1 MIDIELV
8 RKHPE
13 ALEEAAEKRG
23 EKIEI
28 GEIRKLDV
36 DRREVITKID
46 ELRAYR
52 NEVSRQLGNSKEK
65 SQNLI
70 QSMRDVGTQ
79 IKEMENQEKGLSS
92 KLQEFLMNIPNI
104 PESTC
109 PVGADE
115 NANTVLET
123 VADLPTFDFEPKA
136 HWDIGEQLGIVDLRG
151 GVKLSQTRFYVL
163 KGRGAKLQRALIAW
177 MLDVHIDKHGYEELY
192 LPYLVNRDTVTGSGH
207 LPHFEDNMY
216 HDEEDDLYMVPTA
229 EAPIT
234 GLMRD
239 EIINESDLPF
249 KFVAHTPCWRR
260 EKFSAGRDTRGIKR
274 VHQFDK
280 VEMYKFVK
288 PEHSQ
293 EELENLLNDAVEIC
307 TELGIPHRII
317 ELCTGDLG
325 FSASKSYDVE
335 MWGAGT
341 SEWLEVSSCS
351 NCTDFQSR
359 RSAIRYRPTSGGRP
373 QFVHTLNV
381 SGLAVPRVMIAIMEH
396 YQQEDGSILVP
407 EVLRRY
413 TGFDTLTAD
422 EDA

>member
-46 ELRAYR
+46 ELRANR

-163 KGRGAKLQRALIAW
+163 KGQGAKLQRALIAW

-373 QFVHTLNV
+373 QFVHTLNG
-381 SGLAVPRVMIAIMEH
+381 SGLAVPRVMIAILEH
-396 YQQEDGSILVP
+396 YQQEDGSVLVP

-422 EDA
+422 